1 MGDPGI
7 FRIRSSSILHERSW
21 RTSTG
26 SLGVHRALTIAVVR
40 FGVLA
45 AASMALFSLN
55 IRWFPLT
62 LDLNAFYVAAS
73 FVSMSALVGLVCF
86 GLYTSL
92 GGKPLAGW
100 TENP

>member
-1 MGDPGI
+1 MSAPGGPQRGASA
-7 FRIRSSSILHERSW
+7 FSA
-21 RTSTG
+21 
-26 SLGVHRALTIAVVR
+26 ALITIAVVR

-55 IRWFPLT
+55 IIWFPLT